1 MIFTLYYSNI
11 EDTEGKGEKIHHN
24 IGYNAKIVKKEQN
37 LPKFPETVVPSL
49 NQLPNLVNP
58 NVEDIAHIYLRA
70 KQGEAD
76 IGRMSITQRLTYIA
90 ALKRVILNRREEII
104 DIIQRDTKKART
116 DALVS
121 EIFSILDH
129 LDFLL
134 KAARKGLSDI
144 HVKTPV
150 ALMGKKSRVF
160 VEPMGTILVISPWNY
175 PFYQAIVPI
184 TTSFVAGNAT
194 IYKPSEYTPL
204 TGLVEQ
210 ILDES
215 GFNNYWVQVVY
226 GDGKVGQNLIAA
238 HPDKIFF
245 TGSVAT
251 GQKIMSMA
259 SQQLI
264 PVELELGGKD
274 PMIVF
279 EDANI
284 ERAVSGALWGGM
296 TNTGQSCTA
305 IERLYVHSSIYEKF
319 RELLIFK
326 ARQLT
331 QGQDLEGDS
340 DMGLMTTE
348 MQVAVVKKHLDE
360 AKQLGARVEVGLDW
374 DGLNAKIPPIILDN
388 VSDNMAIWREE
399 TFGPVLPL
407 MPFDD
412 EAEVIHLAND
422 SEYGLSASVWSGD
435 TERAIRVARQLKTGN
450 VSINNVMVTEG
461 NHYLP
466 FGGVKKSG
474 IGRYKGVWG
483 LHAFS
488 NLKSVVIDA
497 NSPKIEANWYPYS
510 KTKYQLFSKLLD
522 GLYKSGPKALL
533 GFVVNGLKLEM
544 YSNKVGKDFTKR

>member
-24 IGYNAKIVKKEQN
+24 IGYDAKIVKKEQN
-37 LPKFPETVVPSL
+37 LPKFPDALAPSV
-49 NQLPNLVNP
+49 NQIPNLINP
-58 NVEDIAHIYLRA
+58 SQADVAHIFLRA
-70 KQGEAD
+70 RQGEAD
-76 IGRMSITQRLTYIA
+76 VRGMSLSQRLTYIA
-90 ALKRVILNRREEII
+90 ALKKVILNRREEII

-134 KAARKGLSDI
+134 KEAGKGLSDI
-144 HVKTPV
+144 KVKTPL

-160 VEPMGTILVISPWNY
+160 VQPMGTILVISPWNY

-215 GFNNYWVQVVY
+215 GFNSHWVQVVY

-251 GQKIMSMA
+251 GQKIMAMA

-279 EDANI
+279 EDANL
-284 ERAVSGALWGGM
+284 ERAVSGALWGAM

-305 IERLYVHSSIYEKF
+305 VERLYVHSSIFEKF

-348 MQVAVVKKHLDE
+348 MQTAVVKKHVEE
-360 AKQLGARVEVGLDW
+360 AKKLGARFGTGEDW
-374 DGLNAKIPPIILDN
+374 DGVSGKIPPIILDN
-388 VSDNMAIWREE
+388 VTDKMAIWHEE
-399 TFGPVLPL
+399 TFGPVLP
-407 MPFDD
+407 MAPFDD

-435 TERAIRVARQLKTGN
+435 TERAIRVARELKTGN

-488 NLKSVVIDA
+488 NLKSVIIDA
-497 NSPKIEANWYPYS
+497 NSPKIEANWYPYT
-510 KTKYQLFSKLLD
+510 KTKYQLFSKLVD
-522 GLYKSGPKALL
+522 GLYNSGPKALL
-533 GFVVNGLKLEM
+533 GFVVNGLKLEL